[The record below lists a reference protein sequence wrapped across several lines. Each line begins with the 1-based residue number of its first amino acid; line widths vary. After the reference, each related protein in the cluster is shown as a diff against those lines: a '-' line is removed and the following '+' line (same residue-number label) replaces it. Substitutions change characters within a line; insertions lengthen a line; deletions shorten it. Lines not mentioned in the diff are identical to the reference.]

1 MPWLINSQQVDQFCK
16 NQKNI
21 FILDATWYGSDS
33 AQAKQEFIA
42 KHIPGARYFDINL
55 FNDPN
60 IPLPNHLSLN
70 ANFIAEKLAPLG
82 LKPDSKI
89 IFYDQS
95 SHHTSC
101 RALWMLKMFGHNPQ
115 LLYILDGGLA
125 SWEKYGGKLEKGESN
140 KLPKLYPVKL
150 QERYWRSMAQIKANV
165 KKPVEQLID
174 TRHAVRFSGGRESRP
189 GLRCGHIPGSFSFP
203 SSIIFDAQGCFLP
216 LEKLRRRLE
225 GVGVKVDHSTITTCG
240 SGMSAPV
247 LNFVLDI
254 LGNENNA
261 VYNGS
266 WTEWGAEKL
275 YLGEN
280 DLSERPIASCL

>member
-1 MPWLINSQQVDQFCK
+1 MPWLINSQQVDQFRK
-16 NQKNI
+16 NQKNLV
-21 FILDATWYGSDS
+21 ILDATWHGNDS

-42 KHIPGARYFDINL
+42 KHIPGARFFDINL

-60 IPLPNHLSLN
+60 TSLPNHLSLN
-70 ANFIAEKLAPLG
+70 ESFVAEKLAPLG
-82 LKPDSKI
+82 LKPDCKI

-125 SWEKYGGKLEKGESN
+125 AWEKHGGKFEEGESN
-140 KLPKLYPVKL
+140 TSPKLYPVRL
-150 QERYWRSMAQIKANV
+150 QEKYRCSLAEMKTNIKQSIEQI
-165 KKPVEQLID
+165 ID
-174 TRHAVRFSGGRESRP
+174 TRHAVRFSGGQEPRP
-189 GLRCGHIPGSFSFP
+189 GLRRGHIPGSFSFP
-203 SSIIFDAQGCFLP
+203 SSVVFDPEGYFLP
-216 LEKLRRRLE
+216 LDKLRRRLE
-225 GVGVKVDHSTITTCG
+225 GVGLKIDHPTITSCG
-240 SGMSAPV
+240 SGMSAPI

-275 YLGEN
+275 YPGES